1 MVADVL
7 LPVPYTEGIV
17 TSSAVLP
24 IMKGPQEVH
33 CSVVWQSQQM
43 GIPENKASRRASV
56 SKFQDFCVLQS
67 RDIAKPFGTQ
77 QESRDLIE
85 LSVLVSD

>member
-1 MVADVL
+1 
-7 LPVPYTEGIV
+7 
-17 TSSAVLP
+17 
-24 IMKGPQEVH
+24 
-33 CSVVWQSQQM
+33 M